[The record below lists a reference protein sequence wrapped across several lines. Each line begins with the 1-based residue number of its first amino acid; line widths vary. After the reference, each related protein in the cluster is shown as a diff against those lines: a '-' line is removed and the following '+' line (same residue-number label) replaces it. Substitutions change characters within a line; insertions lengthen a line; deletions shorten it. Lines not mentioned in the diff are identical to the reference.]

1 MSLIA
6 AIKTDFQNGLLS
18 ERMTF
23 GTLDKVYSL
32 VLSKIDVLACRT
44 PEFEVL
50 GVLLIPRNCHIFYA
64 IYFEIKVKNQH

>member
-32 VLSKIDVLACRT
+32 LPSKINVLASRT
-44 PEFEVL
+44 PEFKVL
-50 GVLLIPRNCHIFYA
+50 RVLLIPRYP
-64 IYFEIKVKNQH
+64 